1 MELKLIDN
9 TNDNETT
16 TNNEESVIT
25 TEQLIDSAFINLSD
39 GDLNDLSKDMQYKV
53 SQHNMSVSS
62 YMMSSNIEIL
72 VSVLINKGIM
82 TMEDYQNNLNSKI
95 NEDGFIPYMAAIAKN
110 IKTELNS

>member
-39 GDLNDLSKDMQYKV
+39 GDLNDL
-53 SQHNMSVSS
+53 
-62 YMMSSNIEIL
+62 
-72 VSVLINKGIM
+72 
-82 TMEDYQNNLNSKI
+82 
-95 NEDGFIPYMAAIAKN
+95 
-110 IKTELNS
+110 